1 MVNSHEVPIKDAFR
15 EALGQAAG
23 QMIRKNLVDEL
34 MGYYGYNVQ
43 FDAYLHCQHHIR
55 VISAQ
60 YNFNRS
66 LSQDLFAAFK
76 RSVDGIQR
84 TEGL

>member
-1 MVNSHEVPIKDAFR
+1 MEPRNIEAFR
-15 EALGQAAG
+15 AALGQAAG
-23 QMIRKNLVDEL
+23 QMIRKNLVNKL
-34 MGYYGYNVQ
+34 MGYYNCNVQ

-66 LSQDLFAAFK
+66 SSQDLFAAFK
-76 RSVDGIQR
+76 LSVDGIQR